1 MAKLKFVP
9 NHAYAVTLVINQWP
23 LHLADIILINIGNT
37 KNSSCFAMQKS
48 RSQMDSYVDI
58 CKNLKEE
65 KENKKE
71 ITVST

>member
-1 MAKLKFVP
+1 MQESRWQ
-9 NHAYAVTLVINQWP
+9 I
-23 LHLADIILINIGNT
+23 D
-37 KNSSCFAMQKS
+37 SC
-48 RSQMDSYVDI
+48 VDI